1 MDWMRFMEQT
11 PLPVAL
17 VLGGAW
23 MLHQAALWIARRIL
37 EPLVERHLGF
47 LDGLEAFLNR
57 MTQSQETLLLE
68 FRRMVELM
76 EVNLIP
82 KEEDP
87 VNE

>member
-1 MDWMRFMEQT
+1 MDWMRFLEQT

-23 MLHQAALWIARRIL
+23 MLHKAAIWIARRVL
-37 EPLVERHLGF
+37 EPLIERHLGF
-47 LDGLEAFLNR
+47 LDGLEEFLSR

-76 EVNLIP
+76 EANLVS
-82 KEEDP
+82 KEEEP
-87 VNE
+87 AHE